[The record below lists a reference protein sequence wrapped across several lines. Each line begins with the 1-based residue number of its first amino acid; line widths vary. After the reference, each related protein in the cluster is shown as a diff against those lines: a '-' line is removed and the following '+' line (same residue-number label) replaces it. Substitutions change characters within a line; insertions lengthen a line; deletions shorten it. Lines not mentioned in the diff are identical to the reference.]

1 MRYCDTCASASVPGY
16 KRPCIGCGTAERR
29 VGWRPKWLRLLGRAA
44 AFLLVTVL
52 VMGLYVCVARGAAP
66 VEDMP
71 EEAEPVRE
79 MQVSVEDI
87 TAVAEQLAELDEE
100 IIMLARLI
108 HSEAGIVKSTME
120 QAAVVWCV
128 LNRVDAHHR
137 GDTIRE
143 VITATSQFAWEPHKS
158 YSDELYNLAKDVVT
172 RWLLEA
178 RGVMDVGR
186 VLPAEYVFFAGRGGH
201 NWFRTRYRSNGEYWD
216 WSLPD
221 PYEE

>member
-1 MRYCDTCASASVPGY
+1 MLV
-16 KRPCIGCGTAERR
+16 K
-29 VGWRPKWLRLLGRAA
+29 AA
-44 AFLLVTVL
+44 AFLLVMLL
-52 VMGLYVCVARGAAP
+52 VMGLYMCVGRAAAP

-79 MQVSVEDI
+79 VQVSVEDI
-87 TAVAEQLAELDEE
+87 TAVAAQLAELDEE

-108 HSEAGIVKSTME
+108 HSEAGIVKSDME

-178 RGVMDVGR
+178 RGVENVGR
-186 VLPAEYVFFAGRGGH
+186 VLPAEYVYFAGRGGH
-201 NWFRTRYRSNGEYWD
+201 NWFRTWYSSKSRNYDGTFWD

-221 PYEE
+221 PYESEG